1 MGTIEIDKDLIP
13 YRFDLEL
20 SNKIYTF
27 IIKYN
32 FISDFFTMD
41 LSLNNEILVQSEK
54 IVLNEQL
61 FKDLYEDSEGNL
73 NEDFF
78 TEALIFKSS
87 NKNIDKITFSNLQ
100 DEVKL
105 FYYTRE
111 EIESGVINE

>member
-27 IIKYN
+27 VIKYN
-32 FISDFFTMD
+32 FISDFFTID
-41 LSLNNEILVQSEK
+41 LLIDDKILVQSEK

-87 NKNIDKITFSNLQ
+87 NKNINEITFVNLQ

-111 EIESGVINE
+111 EIESGGMHE